1 MDTTDILS
9 LVSLVRQKAN
19 MRITTAL
26 AQQQVKGLAPSH
38 GDILYALFTS
48 GPLTMAEIATKIHR
62 DKSTVT
68 VLVTKLLQLGYV
80 ERRRDG
86 TDGRVYVVSLTA
98 RGQALKPVFDAI
110 SAELLQTLY
119 QGIRPQDQQTLLSV
133 LLKIEENLS

>member
-38 GDILYALFTS
+38 GDILYALFAG
-48 GPLTMAEIATKIHR
+48 GPLTMAEIAAKIHR

-68 VLVTKLLQLGYV
+68 VLVGKLLQQGYV
-80 ERRRDG
+80 ERQRDG
-86 TDGRVYVVSLTA
+86 ADGRVYVVSLTA

>member
-19 MRITTAL
+19 THITTAL

-80 ERRRDG
+80 ERRRDN

-119 QGIRPQDQQTLLSV
+119 QGIDPQDQQTLLSV